1 MDVNKEKIR
10 YILQFFFDKGENA
23 SQAAEIVN
31 GVYGPDTVTANYVQF
46 WFRRFRSGIFDVKDA
61 PRTGRPVVENV
72 DKITEIIEVDRHVSS
87 RSIAQELKID
97 HKTVLNHLHKAGFK
111 KKLDVWVPHQLTQKN
126 MMDRISICE
135 ALAKRNEIDPF
146 LKRMVTGDEKWVTYD
161 NIVRKR
167 SWSKRGEAAQTV
179 AKPGLTAKKV
189 LLCIWWDWKGIIYY
203 ELLPYGQTL
212 NSDLYCQQ
220 LDRLKLAIDQKRP
233 ELANRRGVVFHQD
246 NARPHT
252 SIVTRQKLRE
262 LGWEVLMHPPYSPDL
277 APSDFH
283 LFLALQNFLSDKKFA
298 SREDCENR
306 LLEFFANRDQDFYE
320 RGIMKLPLK
329 WQQIIEQN
337 GAYLTQIGQSETC

>member
-1 MDVNKEKIR
+1 MEVNKEKIR

-23 SQAAEIVN
+23 SQATEIVN
-31 GVYGPDTVTANYVQF
+31 GVYGPDTVTINYVQF
-46 WFRRFRSGIFDVKDA
+46 WFRRFRSGIFDIKDA

-72 DKITEIIEVDRHVSS
+72 DKITEIIEVDRHQSWIPKEARCLGATPINTKKHDES
-87 RSIAQELKID
+87 NFHLRSIGQ
-97 HKTVLNHLHKAGFK
+97 
-111 KKLDVWVPHQLTQKN
+111 
-126 MMDRISICE
+126 
-135 ALAKRNEIDPF
+135 RNEIDLF

-167 SWSKRGEAAQTV
+167 SWSKRNEAAETV
-179 AKPGLTAKKV
+179 AKQGLTSRKV

-212 NSDLYCQQ
+212 NSDIYCQQ

-277 APSDFH
+277 APSDYH
-283 LFLALQNFLSDKKFA
+283 LFRALQNFLSDKKLA

-306 LLEFFANRDQDFYE
+306 LLQFFANKDQDFYE
-320 RGIMKLPLK
+320 RGIMKLRLK

-337 GAYLTQIGQSETC
+337 GAYLTQIGQSEIC